1 MIKTIYYIFNQ
12 LIRIKSVTKEGSTLV
27 GIYWNTRILDSSVIP
42 RSLPKKCR
50 SFVVRVLPVQERDSG
65 SLLGIGYREAL
76 HH

>member
-12 LIRIKSVTKEGSTLV
+12 QIRIKSVTKEGSTLV
-27 GIYWNTRILDSSVIP
+27 GIYWNTQNSWFFNDSAFIT
-42 RSLPKKCR
+42 KKCR

>member
-1 MIKTIYYIFNQ
+1 M
-12 LIRIKSVTKEGSTLV
+12 
-27 GIYWNTRILDSSVIP
+27 IP